1 MEKALATSTHR
12 VKIHRTE
19 HPDGILLYRID
30 DSTTHTHSMYW
41 DLYLVGRRR
50 MSRHLPVLVAIVL
63 GITWNGAQLF
73 AVAAQDLRIE
83 RVFAATT
90 VA

>member
-1 MEKALATSTHR
+1 
-12 VKIHRTE
+12 
-19 HPDGILLYRID
+19 
-30 DSTTHTHSMYW
+30 
-41 DLYLVGRRR
+41 

>member
-1 MEKALATSTHR
+1 MH
-12 VKIHRTE
+12 
-19 HPDGILLYRID
+19 
-30 DSTTHTHSMYW
+30 W
-41 DLYLVGRRR
+41 DLYLFEYKYMPRV
-50 MSRHLPVLVAIVL
+50 SRHLPVLVAIVL